1 MPSPGVPFLAGS
13 LALLA
18 GLLAIY
24 FQPVTDFLLQRV
36 IQYGLPISQPIVV
49 DTARNITYR
58 GSYSATGVE
67 HFQNIFYA
75 EDPSGPR
82 RFAPPVP
89 TRPSPGAVIDAT
101 APGAW
106 CPQGTGDVLPFTSVV
121 ANISENCLSLR
132 VARSRGVKAGA
143 KLPAVVWIHGGGHAL
158 GSASEILYHPDGLIT
173 QARADDQPLIYV
185 AINYRLGLFG
195 FASSEALVKA
205 KHTNAGLRDQRAA
218 LDWVRDN
225 IEAFG
230 GDPNRVTAMGQS
242 VGASDIGL
250 HLTAF
255 AGERGA
261 PFQQAIMISGG
272 PGLNLNTKSDFVAQ
286 NTAAIAK
293 QVGCTVDDNSQSEKT
308 LQCLREA
315 PVEALTN
322 LSVTAARS
330 SRPPFGEG
338 FFYPTYDGDFIR
350 GRPSELMRAGKFVKG
365 VPVIASWVSNDGAW
379 YASPPTSTDEEVL
392 ASFGLWLFGLSEE
405 TKQRLLAL
413 YPLPDFEHMVRPQY
427 DGPISAQYYRAAQM
441 NRDIWFTCPV
451 LDFAWQ
457 YSKHG
462 GVASDQV
469 RVYEHNATSDIPYV
483 MNSAHLEGGS
493 DNSAAQKALGR
504 AVSRAIASFVAGGTP
519 ESTGEGRVRVWP
531 GAFDGATA
539 KEWAEDAPSRLT
551 LQLFGGPYG
560 TRPVTV
566 SDGSDPDAATTAEK
580 AVYWEKVLTRC
591 EFINSRRVRD
601 EAG

>member
-1 MPSPGVPFLAGS
+1 M
-13 LALLA
+13 
-18 GLLAIY
+18 I
-24 FQPVTDFLLQRV
+24 
-36 IQYGLPISQPIVV
+36 
-49 DTARNITYR
+49 NH
-58 GSYSATGVE
+58 E
-67 HFQNIFYA
+67 
-75 EDPSGPR
+75 GPE
-82 RFAPPVP
+82 
-89 TRPSPGAVIDAT
+89 IDM
-101 APGAW
+101 
-106 CPQGTGDVLPFTSVV
+106 D
-121 ANISENCLSLR
+121 R
-132 VARSRGVKAGA
+132 
-143 KLPAVVWIHGGGHAL
+143 
-158 GSASEILYHPDGLIT
+158 
-173 QARADDQPLIYV
+173 
-185 AINYRLGLFG
+185 
-195 FASSEALVKA
+195 
-205 KHTNAGLRDQRAA
+205 
-218 LDWVRDN
+218 
-225 IEAFG
+225 
-230 GDPNRVTAMGQS
+230 M
-242 VGASDIGL
+242 
-250 HLTAF
+250 
-255 AGERGA
+255 
-261 PFQQAIMISGG
+261 MSGG
-272 PGLNLNTKSDFVAQ
+272 PGLNFNTKSDFVAQ

-293 QVGCTVDDNSQSEKT
+293 QVGCTVDDNSQSEKS

-350 GRPSELMRAGKFVKG
+350 DRPSELMRAGKFVKG

-379 YASPPTSTDEEVL
+379 YAPPPTSTDEEVL

-405 TKQRLLAL
+405 TKKSLLVL
-413 YPLPDFEHMVRPQY
+413 YPLPDFEHMVRPEY

-462 GVASDQV
+462 GVAPDQV
-469 RVYEHNATSDIPYV
+469 RVYEHNATRFAPVYEMMGVPMWRVAHLSDIPYV

-493 DNSAAQKALGR
+493 DNFAAQKALGR

-519 ESTGEGRVRVWP
+519 ESTGEGRVGVWP

-566 SDGSDPDAATTAEK
+566 SDGIDPDPVTTAEK

-591 EFINSRRVRD
+591 EFINSRRVRE
-601 EAG
+601 EAGV